1 MLNATI
7 CTIGDEILIG
17 QIIDTNSAFISKE
30 LNKLGVKVDLIISV
44 PDRETD
50 IISNLERC
58 ISLADIVIVT
68 GGLGPT
74 KDDITK
80 AALAKLSGC
89 KEFRYDSDQL
99 EIIEEICKKRGLQ
112 LSDLNRNQALVP
124 ESCTVLKNT
133 MGTAPGMIFILSG
146 NGGKSHTL
154 LFSLPGVPYEM
165 VGLFPQ
171 VIRTIEALNNTETI
185 YHKSISTFGIPESV
199 LASLIEKWEDELPE
213 AVKLAYLPNPLTGV
227 RLRISIYGGTYK
239 EAESMVK
246 PLLDNL
252 KKILGNA
259 LYGENEDTLEMV
271 ISRHLRKTSCTM
283 ATAESCTGGKIAS
296 MMTSLPGASDIYK
309 GSVISY
315 DNDVKFD
322 LLGVDRKII
331 EEYGAVSS
339 ECVMMMASG
348 VRSLLKADYAVAA
361 SGIAGPDG
369 GTPEKPV
376 GTIWI
381 AVAGP
386 GFCESKKLTF
396 NGDRQRNIDRFS
408 SEALNTLRLKLGIQ
422 LV

>member
-30 LNKLGVKVDLIISV
+30 LNKAGVKIDLILSV
-44 PDRETD
+44 PDIEAE
-50 IISNLERC
+50 IISNIERC
-58 ISLADIVIVT
+58 INMSDIVIVT

-80 AALAKLSGC
+80 AALAKLSRC
-89 KEFRYDSDQL
+89 EKFRYDKGQL
-99 EIIEEICKKRGLQ
+99 EIIEEICKKRGVE
-112 LSDLNRNQALVP
+112 LSDLNKNQAYVP
-124 ESCTVLKNT
+124 ECCTVMKNT
-133 MGTAPGMIFILSG
+133 MGTAPGMIFDISRD
-146 NGGKSHTL
+146 GGKSKTL

-165 VGLFPQ
+165 TGLFPQ
-171 VIRTIEALNNTETI
+171 VIKEIEALNNTETI
-185 YHKSISTFGIPESV
+185 FHKSISTFGIPESV
-199 LASLIEKWEDELPE
+199 LAKMIEKWEDELPE
-213 AVKLAYLPNPLTGV
+213 SVKLAYLPNPLTGV
-227 RLRISIYGGTYK
+227 RLRISIYGGNLK
-239 EAESMVK
+239 KSEAMVK
-246 PLLDNL
+246 PLLDKL
-252 KKILGNA
+252 KEILGDA
-259 LYGENEDTLEMV
+259 LYGEDDDTLEQV
-271 ISRHLRKTSCTM
+271 ISRHLRRKSCTM

-296 MMTSLPGASDIYK
+296 MITSLPGASDIYK

-315 DNDVKFD
+315 DNNVKSD
-322 LLGVDRKII
+322 LLGVERKII

-339 ECVMMMASG
+339 ECVLAMAAG
-348 VRSLLKADYAVAA
+348 VKRLLRADYAVAA

-386 GFCESKKLTF
+386 DFCESKRLTF